1 MFLESSDPRLKAL
14 HVELCKKHLKHVLL
28 TTPRATQ
35 PPKWK
40 VHFGQFCVFTIFHSF
55 QITWFWGLKGGW
67 VTLVWMRFV
76 LDAYLVLGSRPLC
89 ALTESRQ
96 LYTGETWTSSAC
108 RMNQRISFF
117 LRLSSLFSFPP
128 SLCVH
133 PASSLIQRR
142 WVFSGV
148 DSRANPRP
156 IDFRE
161 SQHCYSRQI
170 TYNLL
175 SLLFGR

>member
-1 MFLESSDPRLKAL
+1 MFYS
-14 HVELCKKHLKHVLL
+14 
-28 TTPRATQ
+28 
-35 PPKWK
+35 PPQERPSRPNEK
-40 VHFGQFCVFTIFHSF
+40 FTLANFASPLFSHF

-89 ALTESRQ
+89 ALTESRL
-96 LYTGETWTSSAC
+96 LYTGDLNQQ
-108 RMNQRISFF
+108 RMPHEPTDILLLTSFF
-117 LRLSSLFSFPP
+117 TFQFPP
-128 SLCVH
+128 RLCVH

-156 IDFRE
+156 IDFQE

-170 TYNLL
+170 T
-175 SLLFGR
+175 

>member
-1 MFLESSDPRLKAL
+1 MFYSPPQERPSRPNEKFTLGNFASSLFS
-14 HVELCKKHLKHVLL
+14 H
-28 TTPRATQ
+28 
-35 PPKWK
+35 
-40 VHFGQFCVFTIFHSF
+40 F
-55 QITWFWGLKGGW
+55 QITWFWELKGGW

-76 LDAYLVLGSRPLC
+76 LDAYLVVGSRPLC

-133 PASSLIQRR
+133 PASSLIQSR

-170 TYNLL
+170 T
-175 SLLFGR
+175 

>member
-1 MFLESSDPRLKAL
+1 MFYSPPQERPSRPNEKFTLGNFASSLNFTFPD
-14 HVELCKKHLKHVLL
+14 HLVL
-28 TTPRATQ
+28 R
-35 PPKWK
+35 
-40 VHFGQFCVFTIFHSF
+40 IE
-55 QITWFWGLKGGW
+55 GGW

-128 SLCVH
+128 ACVCTL
-133 PASSLIQRR
+133 PRASSLIQRR

-148 DSRANPRP
+148 DSRTNPRP

-170 TYNLL
+170 T
-175 SLLFGR
+175 